1 MRVLVT
7 GGAGF
12 IGSNLVALLLNN
24 NIEVRVLDD
33 LSTGYLENLDGLDCE
48 FFEGT
53 ILEPKTCE
61 QAAKNCDAI
70 VHLAALGSVPRSI
83 NDPIKTHEVNVTGTL
98 NMLEAARLN
107 FSHFTFASSSSV
119 YGYVETLPREE
130 NLPTRPSSPYGASK
144 LSAEAYVLSYA
155 KSFDLKVMPLRF
167 FNVYGPKQSAGH
179 AYAAVIP
186 NFINAALTD
195 ATLYVDGD
203 GEQTRDFTFVD
214 SVTDIILQSIQK
226 KICSDIPINLAL
238 GSSTSINELIVLIR
252 NQLGITVDVKNRDK
266 RIGDVKRSP
275 SNPERLFSVF
285 PNVKSVDI
293 EEGLGTA
300 ITWYEKRLGISK

>member
-12 IGSNLVALLLNN
+12 IGSNLLALLLKN

-33 LSTGYLENLDGLDCE
+33 LSTGFVENLDGLDCE
-48 FFEGT
+48 FIEGT

-83 NDPIKTHEVNVTGTL
+83 DDPIRTHNVNVTGTL

-107 FSHFTFASSSSV
+107 SSHFTFASSSSV
-119 YGYVETLPREE
+119 YGYVDTLPREE

-186 NFINAALTD
+186 NFINAALTEH
-195 ATLYVDGD
+195 TLYVDGD

-214 SVTDIILQSIQK
+214 SVTDIILQSIQESK
-226 KICSDIPINLAL
+226 CSDIPINLAL
-238 GSSTSINELIVLIR
+238 GTSTSINELIVLIQD
-252 NQLGITVDVKNRDK
+252 QLGIKLKVTNREK
-266 RIGDVKRSP
+266 RVGDVRWSP
-275 SNPERLFSVF
+275 SNPDCLFSVF
-285 PNVKSVDI
+285 PNVQSI
-293 EEGLGTA
+293 EVKDGLAAA
-300 ITWYEKRLGISK
+300 IHWYEQKLRN

>member
-12 IGSNLVALLLNN
+12 IGSNLVALLLKN

-33 LSTGYLENLDGLDCE
+33 LSTGYAANLDGLDCE
-48 FFEGT
+48 FIEGT
-53 ILEPKTCE
+53 ILEQKTCE
-61 QAAKNCDAI
+61 KAAKDCGAI

-83 NDPIKTHEVNVTGTL
+83 DDPIRTHDVNVTGTL

-107 FSHFTFASSSSV
+107 SSHFTFASSSSV

-195 ATLYVDGD
+195 STLYIDGD

-226 KICSDIPINLAL
+226 TKCSDIPINLAL
-238 GSSTSINELIVLIR
+238 GTSTSINELIVIIQ
-252 NQLGITVDVKNRDK
+252 NQLGIILNVTNREK
-266 RIGDVKRSP
+266 RVGDVKRSP
-275 SNPERLFSVF
+275 SNPERLLSIF

-293 EEGLGTA
+293 EEGLDVA
-300 ITWYEKRLGISK
+300 ITWYQKRLGSAK

>member
-12 IGSNLVALLLNN
+12 IGSNLVALLLKN

-33 LSTGYLENLDGLDCE
+33 LSTGYVENLDGLDCE
-48 FFEGT
+48 FIEGT

-61 QAAKNCDAI
+61 KAAKNCDAI

-83 NDPIKTHEVNVTGTL
+83 DDPIRTHEVNVTGTL
-98 NMLEAARLN
+98 NMLEVARLN

-130 NLPTRPSSPYGASK
+130 NMPTRPSSPYGASK

-186 NFINAALTD
+186 NFINAALIVD
-195 ATLYVDGD
+195 TLYVDGD

-214 SVTDIILQSIQK
+214 SVTDIILQSIQGTK
-226 KICSDIPINLAL
+226 YSDIPINLAL
-238 GSSTSINELIVLIR
+238 GSSTSINELIVLLQ
-252 NQLGITVDVKNRDK
+252 NQLGIALKVKNRDK

-275 SNPERLFSVF
+275 SNPERLFSIF

-293 EEGLGTA
+293 EEGLSAT
-300 ITWYEKRLGISK
+300 ISWYENKLRSDK